1 MNPRETDYSHWL
13 TTATILLIYLYFA
26 REYPRWRAQ
35 KLLKNPVNQQ
45 NPEKTSTASNDH
57 SSTPDTS
64 PPPPQPS
71 SSSPW
76 PDKFSLRW
84 IPYLPFAVVYLVVKA
99 IISGLRQLVLISL
112 FAAENTSF
120 FLKDTTEEAVQ
131 WSVNHGPEF
140 VQTKVVVPV
149 HTAAVTAWKSPALTT
164 IRSKIE
170 TSVVPTII
178 QAAVSC
184 LEKAQVA
191 AEKTFVSILA
201 QVEPTRIRLEWFAVE
216 CVYNPGKAVW
226 VRLVILG
233 GTFAHTAKIYLHELA
248 KDARDLAQVSI
259 KLANW
264 IWTRALQPVGGKLY
278 AFGETALDGMIVF
291 LPWLAQNLYT
301 RALRPA
307 GAALIDGF
315 HILRSHPTLLSGIQA
330 LSSKVQEKLNI
341 ALERLESVNWLFL
354 LETALTSIF
363 TSIHHYTTTGLQLTG
378 NGIKVFATEI
388 VPNAYGDLKM
398 ALEVARPVVA
408 WAIEKF
414 VKVAYPVW
422 RAVSWISW
430 TIAVNV
436 GPTLAWLNEKVVLP
450 AKKQWES
457 TIYPGLAYASSL
469 IVAHTKA
476 MAELVVTAVPM
487 ISTVAGPIWVALV
500 KMAEAMQVILGQMA
514 SQIIE
519 LSGRLAEHIK
529 QYGTTLGPQIE
540 AIKEQSTQMMDEA
553 VVATSDFMM
562 DWVKKEKRD

>member
-1 MNPRETDYSHWL
+1 MNPRETNYSHWL
-13 TTATILLIYLYFA
+13 TIATVLLIYLYFA

-35 KLLKNPVNQQ
+35 KLLNKQP
-45 NPEKTSTASNDH
+45 NPEKTSTVSNGH

-64 PPPPQPS
+64 PPPHP

-99 IISGLRQLVLISL
+99 IISSLRQLVLNSL

-140 VQTKVVVPV
+140 IQTKVVVPV
-149 HTAAVTAWKSPALTT
+149 HTAAVTAWKSPALTA

-170 TSVVPTII
+170 TSVIPTII
-178 QAAVSC
+178 QVAASC
-184 LEKAQVA
+184 LQKAQVA
-191 AEKTFVSILA
+191 AEKIFVWILA
-201 QVEPTRIRLEWFAVE
+201 QAEPTRIRLEWFAVE

-226 VRLVILG
+226 ARLVILG
-233 GTFAHTAKIYLHELA
+233 GTFAHTAKVYLHELA

-278 AFGETALDGMIVF
+278 SFGETALDRMIVF
-291 LPWLAQNLYT
+291 FPWLAQNLYT

-315 HILRSHPTLLSGIQA
+315 NILRSHPTLLSGIQA
-330 LSSKVQEKLNI
+330 LSSKVREKLNMV
-341 ALERLESVNWLFL
+341 LERLESVNWLVL
-354 LETALTSIF
+354 LESVLTSIF
-363 TSIHHYTTTGLQLTG
+363 TSIYYYITTGLQLTG
-378 NGIKVFATEI
+378 NGIRVFATEI
-388 VPNAYGDLKM
+388 APNAYDDLKM

-422 RAVSWISW
+422 QAVSWISW

-436 GPTLAWLNEKVVLP
+436 GPTLAWLNERVVLP

-457 TIYPGLAYASSL
+457 TIYPGLAYVSGL
-469 IVAHTKA
+469 IVARTKA

-540 AIKEQSTQMMDEA
+540 VIKEQSAQMMDKA